1 MRILTCLL
9 LLCTALAAAEPA
21 SETMADRTLRLLLE
35 RQHTLLTEAARQG
48 DKLDTAAFQTQVQEL
63 AHNYEMFLRNNPA
76 SADGHAAYGYLL
88 GKMDMRREALA
99 ILMKAN
105 RLDPKIPLVKNQLGN
120 LLAEAGKPLEAVSYY
135 VAAIELAPQE
145 PLYHYQLGTL
155 LAEAR
160 DDFLKAGEWTRE
172 SLDHN
177 MQEAFRQAATLAPD
191 RFEFAYRYAE
201 SFYDLAQPDWDEAL
215 KLWAALEEKAETAVE
230 RETMR
235 LHAANILIRQGR
247 REHARLALAMVTEP
261 ALEAQKQKLVAQL
274 TAQGEK

>member
-1 MRILTCLL
+1 MRILPCVL
-9 LLCTALAAAEPA
+9 LLCTTLTAAEPA
-21 SETMADRTLRLLLE
+21 SETMAERTLRFLLE
-35 RQHTLLTEAARQG
+35 RQHALLTEAARQG
-48 DKLDTAAFQTQVQEL
+48 DKLDSADFQRQVQAL
-63 AHNYEMFLRNNPA
+63 AHNYEMFLRNNPT

-120 LLAEAGKPLEAVSYY
+120 LLAEAGNPLEAVSYY
-135 VAAIELAPQE
+135 VAAIELAPRE

-160 DDFLKAGEWTRE
+160 DAFLKAGEWTRA

-201 SFYDLAQPDWDEAL
+201 SFYDLERPDWDEAL
-215 KLWAALEEKAETAVE
+215 RQWAALEERAETAIE

-247 REHARLALAMVTEP
+247 LEHARLALAMVTEP
-261 ALEAQKQKLVAQL
+261 ALDAQKQKLVAQL
-274 TAQGEK
+274 ATQSEK

>member
-1 MRILTCLL
+1 MRSLPSLL

-21 SETMADRTLRLLLE
+21 SETMADRTLRILLQ
-35 RQHTLLTEAARQG
+35 RQHSLLTEAARQG
-48 DKLDTAAFQTQVQEL
+48 DKLDAAAFQTQVQEL

-135 VAAIELAPQE
+135 VAAIELAPKE

-160 DDFLKAGEWTRE
+160 DEFLKAGEWTRE

-215 KLWAALEEKAETAVE
+215 KHWAALEEKAETAVE

-274 TAQGEK
+274 TAQDEK